1 MKRESV
7 GRRDF
12 IKGTATAAFGL
23 SAGSLVRASTPS
35 EIALPLPYTSL
46 DPEHVRQLAYNQYF
60 QGGCM
65 HGASSGLILAFKEAF
80 AGQGTGWDMIPL
92 GMYKYGSGGVSGWG
106 TICGVLN
113 GVMAVLNLVDLH
125 GKLGNELM
133 GWYST
138 TLFPTDNCDGFVAVK
153 TDGTVLATAI
163 PDALVLAHT
172 VSDSPLCHISISKWC
187 HEAGVSV
194 ADATTDGLKYKDDR
208 CSKICADT
216 AAKTAE
222 LINQYVASYA
232 PSEDFAACLA
242 CHSQRKDQIGQMN
255 CTGCHTNDAVLVP
268 NYHPAGK
275 MGKGKTGKGK

>member
-1 MKRESV
+1 MKPESV

-12 IKGTATAAFGL
+12 IIGTATAALGL
-23 SAGSLVRASTPS
+23 STGDMVRASAP
-35 EIALPLPYTSL
+35 IALPLPYLKTTL
-46 DPEHVRQLAYNQYF
+46 DPEYVRQLAYSYYF

-65 HGASSGLILAFKEAF
+65 HGASSGLIQAFKEAKP
-80 AGQGTGWDMIPL
+80 GTDWDLIPL
-92 GMYKYGSGGVSGWG
+92 GMYKYGSGGVAGWG

-113 GVMAVLNLVDLH
+113 GVMAVLNLIDLH

-138 TLFPTDNCDGFVAVK
+138 TEFPTDACDGFVAVK
-153 TDGTVLATAI
+153 ADGTVLATAI
-163 PDALVLAHT
+163 PDAQVLAHT
-172 VSDSPLCHISISKWC
+172 VSDSPLCHVSISKWC
-187 HEAGVSV
+187 HAAGVSV
-194 ADATTDGLKYKDDR
+194 ADTTVDALKYKDDR

-222 LINQYVASYA
+222 LINAYVASYA

-242 CHSQRKDQIGQMN
+242 CHTQRNDQIGKMN
-255 CTGCHTNDAVLVP
+255 CSGCHTNEAVLVP

-275 MGKGKTGKGK
+275 MGKGKKGKG

>member
-12 IKGTATAAFGL
+12 IIGTATAALGL
-23 SAGSLVRASTPS
+23 SAGGIVRAATPTA
-35 EIALPLPYTSL
+35 IALPLPYTTL
-46 DPEHVRQLAYNQYF
+46 DPEQVRELAYSQYF

-65 HGASSGLILAFKEAF
+65 HGASSGLILAFKEALP
-80 AGQGTGWDMIPL
+80 GTAWDLIPL
-92 GMYKYGSGGVSGWG
+92 GMYKYGSGGVAGWG

-113 GVMAVLNLVDLH
+113 GVMAVLNLIDLH

-138 TLFPTDNCDGFVAVK
+138 TEFPTASCDGFVAMK
-153 TDGTVLATAI
+153 ADGTVLATAI
-163 PDALVLAHT
+163 PDAQVLAHT
-172 VSDSPLCHISISKWC
+172 ISDSPLCHVSISKWC
-187 HEAGVSV
+187 HAAGVSV
-194 ADATTDGLKYKDDR
+194 ADALDGLKYKDDR

-222 LINQYVASYA
+222 LINEYVASYA

-242 CHSQRKDQIGQMN
+242 CHTQRNDQIGKMN
-255 CTGCHTNDAVLVP
+255 CSGCHTNDAVLVP
-268 NYHPAGK
+268 YYHPAGK
-275 MGKGKTGKGK
+275 MGKGKSGKGK

>member
-1 MKRESV
+1 VRE
-7 GRRDF
+7 
-12 IKGTATAAFGL
+12 
-23 SAGSLVRASTPS
+23 
-35 EIALPLPYTSL
+35 
-46 DPEHVRQLAYNQYF
+46 LAYSQYF

-65 HGASSGLILAFKEAF
+65 HGASSGLILAFKEALP
-80 AGQGTGWDMIPL
+80 GTAWDLIPL
-92 GMYKYGSGGVSGWG
+92 GMYKYGSGGVAGWG

-113 GVMAVLNLVDLH
+113 GVMAVLNLIDLH

-138 TLFPTDNCDGFVAVK
+138 TLFPTANCDGYVA
-153 TDGTVLATAI
+153 ATGQVAI
-163 PDALVLAHT
+163 PDVDVLAHT

-187 HEAGVSV
+187 HAAGVSV
-194 ADATTDGLKYKDDR
+194 ADTTVDGLKYKDDR

-222 LINQYVASYA
+222 LINEYVVSYV

-242 CHSQRKDQIGQMN
+242 CHTQRNDQIGKMN
-255 CTGCHTNDAVLVP
+255 CSGCHTNDAVLVP

-275 MGKGKTGKGK
+275 MGKGKKGKG

>member
-12 IKGTATAAFGL
+12 LIGTATAAFGL
-23 SAGSLVRASTPS
+23 SAGSFVRASTT
-35 EIALPLPYTSL
+35 EIPLPLPYTTL
-46 DPEHVRQLAYNQYF
+46 DPEHVRRLAYSYYF

-65 HGASSGLILAFKEAF
+65 HGASSGLIQAFKEELP
-80 AGQGTGWDMIPL
+80 GTGWDQIPL
-92 GMYKYGSGGVSGWG
+92 GMHKYGSGGVAGWG
-106 TICGVLN
+106 TLCGVLN
-113 GVMAVLNLVDLH
+113 GVMAVLNLVNLH
-125 GKLGNELM
+125 GALGNELM

-138 TLFPTDNCDGFVAVK
+138 TLFPTANCNGYVADTGQV
-153 TDGTVLATAI
+153 AI

-187 HEAGVSV
+187 DEAGVSV
-194 ADATTDGLKYKDDR
+194 ADATADAMKYKDDR

-222 LINQYVASYA
+222 LINEYFLAKAITASYA
-232 PSEDFAACLA
+232 PSEDFSACLA

-255 CTGCHTNDAVLVP
+255 CSGCHTNDAVLVP
-268 NYHPAGK
+268 TYHPAGK
-275 MGKGKTGKGK
+275 MGKGKPAKGK